1 MGKNEL
7 LEGMYQAAY
16 RELTENILPWWSGC
30 AFDKKQGIFA
40 GRVTIQNE
48 MDFNAPRHIILTT
61 RLRFF

>member
-30 AFDKKQGIFA
+30 AFDKKQGFMSIYLHLDFEQ
-40 GRVTIQNE
+40 TSQN
-48 MDFNAPRHIILTT
+48 RRKCSRT
-61 RLRFF
+61 